1 MELVQSLY
9 ALDSSTTI
17 DLCLSPFPWATFR
30 TTKAAIKLH
39 TLLDLRGSIPT
50 FISLTPR
57 QCPRCYHTGH
67 SAYKTKINHH
77 NGSRV
82 YRHRASICDSSTSR
96 LFRHSCKEQSEVSPS
111 DFTKGGQSLRSSG
124 RSNNLILKVTK
135 SKEAYPEALRRV
147 SYVDPG
153 TNKRFVFLTN
163 IFTIPAET
171 VAEIYKQ
178 RWQIELFFKWIKQ
191 HLRIKSFFGTSF
203 NAVKTQI
210 WVAIS
215 IYLPVAIM
223 KKRLNLPGSLHTI
236 L

>member
-1 MELVQSLY
+1 M
-9 ALDSSTTI
+9 D
-17 DLCLSPFPWATFR
+17 
-30 TTKAAIKLH
+30 
-39 TLLDLRGSIPT
+39 
-50 FISLTPR
+50 
-57 QCPRCYHTGH
+57 
-67 SAYKTKINHH
+67 
-77 NGSRV
+77 
-82 YRHRASICDSSTSR
+82 
-96 LFRHSCKEQSEVSPS
+96 
-111 DFTKGGQSLRSSG
+111 
-124 RSNNLILKVTK
+124 
-135 SKEAYPEALRRV
+135 PE
-147 SYVDPG
+147 

-215 IYLPVAIM
+215 IYLPVTIM

-236 L
+236 LQILEVNIFEKKLIIQLVSDALKQEKEPSAVGR